1 MKEESSLAKTLGVL
15 TSVGS
20 RETTSVAAEAIEVS
34 EAGSIECNAV
44 AAEVKFV
51 FYKKATK
58 IDEIFTIDLTLST

>member
-1 MKEESSLAKTLGVL
+1 M
-15 TSVGS
+15 GS

-34 EAGSIECNAV
+34 ESDSIECIAV

-58 IDEIFTIDLTLST
+58 IDEIFTVDLTNRLS